1 MKKILIGAALAAGYI
16 VLCRLAR
23 GYWALAGDAIVI
35 ILATAVY
42 LALTKGVQADHR
54 QDEKEPLPVKIARS
68 SGGIRRVDKHVE
80 NGEKISW

>member
-35 ILATAVY
+35 IMATAAY
-42 LALTKGVQADHR
+42 LALTQGVRMDK
-54 QDEKEPLPVKIARS
+54 EKDEPLPVKVAKS

>member
-16 VLCRLAR
+16 ILCRLAR

-35 ILATAVY
+35 IMATAAY

-54 QDEKEPLPVKIARS
+54 QDEKEPLPVKVARN

-80 NGEKISW
+80 NREKISW

>member
-1 MKKILIGAALAAGYI
+1 MKKILIGTAIAAGYI
-16 VLCRLAR
+16 ILCRLAR

-35 ILATAVY
+35 ILATAAY

-54 QDEKEPLPVKIARS
+54 QDEKEPLPVKVARS

-80 NGEKISW
+80 SGEKISW

>member
-16 VLCRLAR
+16 ILCRLAR

-35 ILATAVY
+35 ILATAAY

-54 QDEKEPLPVKIARS
+54 QDEKEPLPVKVARS
-68 SGGIRRVDKHVE
+68 SGGIRRADKHI
-80 NGEKISW
+80 G